1 MRIRDRVKDFRRVR
15 ASELLPDPRNWRT
28 HPQAQRDALRGVLAE
43 IGMADALLAR
53 ETPHG
58 WMLIGCHARAE
69 EPDAEWPVL
78 VLDVSDDEAAKL
90 LATLDPLAG
99 MAEADEG
106 KLAALLEQIE
116 TESAALRQ
124 MLDGL
129 ESVGPSSEGVVDPAG
144 EWVGMPE

>member
-15 ASELLPDPRNWRT
+15 ASELLPDPKNWRV
-28 HPQAQRDALRGVLAE
+28 HPQNQRDALRGVLAE
-43 IGMADALLAR
+43 VGMEDALLAR

-58 WMLIGCHARAE
+58 LMLIDGHARAE
-69 EPDAEWPVL
+69 EAPDAEWPVL
-78 VLDVSDDEAAKL
+78 VLDVSDEEAAKL
-90 LATLDPLAG
+90 LATLDPLAA

-116 TESAALRQ
+116 TESAALRE

-129 ESVGPSSEGVVDPAG
+129 VEQN
-144 EWVGMPE
+144 